1 LICLYCSGGEAS
13 VAEAKNKGLKEF
25 LCCLWLMVMRI
36 EMGKRMVKTVKNHK
50 IWHKNCLVCLLIFG
64 FLFSILIHNIAR
76 FFMFCF
82 FFHKPILLLNAKV
95 LLCFLLVCTS
105 NLSHMVLYIH
115 SYLSCYCYVFYISN
129 YVSRLLIKLLYF
141 YFHVSDVD
149 CTPSLY

>member
-1 LICLYCSGGEAS
+1 MYCSGGEAS

-82 FFHKPILLLNAKV
+82 FFFINQFFYLIRRCCCVFCWFV
-95 LLCFLLVCTS
+95 LLTYLTWSFI
-105 NLSHMVLYIH
+105 YILIYH
-115 SYLSCYCYVFYISN
+115 VIVMFFMYLIMYLACLQNCYIFI
-129 YVSRLLIKLLYF
+129 F
-141 YFHVSDVD
+141 MF
-149 CTPSLY
+149 PM